1 MGWLIYSMLTARF
14 EVIGKKNVA
23 AAEDDVKNYDFART
37 GVDGCVRT
45 RSMDLSNEI
54 EHHHQSGITDALR
67 KRHPDATPVLAD
79 AKGMLH
85 ARLALR
91 SSATALLLGT
101 FVLAAQPSASARQTP
116 SSASARP
123 GYHVIKQTLLG
134 GEGNWDYVTVDPDAH
149 RIYIARGTHVQ
160 VLDESTQK
168 VVADIPGMRG
178 IHGVAIVPKANRG
191 FVTGNDPKGVIYVFD
206 LKSNQVTSKIPTGEE
221 DCDGLFYDPATDRVY
236 VQNGDSMTS
245 TVIDPSAVKV
255 VGTIKYSGPLEAGV
269 SDGKGTLFVN
279 LVDSGEVAEVDAKTL
294 GVKTT
299 FSVKPCQR
307 GYGAAFDAAHR
318 RLFVACQGATPVGV
332 VINADTGKV
341 MASMPIG
348 GGSDGVAYDPGT
360 GDVFFTCRDS
370 GDGMSGVVNIFHE
383 DSPDKYTK
391 VADVKYMYGA
401 RTIALDPKTHHIFSV
416 SATKNDPVAPTA
428 QNRNPRPRPDLSTF
442 SIVEVGK

>member
-1 MGWLIYSMLTARF
+1 MRRFSALIVGVATILTMA
-14 EVIGKKNVA
+14 VA
-23 AAEDDVKNYDFART
+23 A
-37 GVDGCVRT
+37 
-45 RSMDLSNEI
+45 
-54 EHHHQSGITDALR
+54 
-67 KRHPDATPVLAD
+67 P
-79 AKGMLH
+79 
-85 ARLALR
+85 
-91 SSATALLLGT
+91 
-101 FVLAAQPSASARQTP
+101 AQPLPKAS
-116 SSASARP
+116 

-149 RIYIARGTHVQ
+149 RIYIPRGTHVQ
-160 VLDESTQK
+160 VVDESTQK

-191 FVTGNDPKGVIYVFD
+191 FVTGNDPKGVVYVFD
-206 LKSNQVTSKIPTGEE
+206 LKSDQVTSKIPTGEE
-221 DCDGLFYDPATDRVY
+221 DCDGLFYDPATDRIY

-245 TVIDPSAVKV
+245 TVIDPSAAKV
-255 VGTIKYSGPLEAGV
+255 VGTINYAGPLEAGV

-279 LVDSGEVAEVDAKTL
+279 LVDTGEIAEVDAKTL
-294 GVKTT
+294 SVKTT

-318 RLFVACQGATPVGV
+318 RLFVACQGAMPVGV
-332 VINADTGKV
+332 VVDADTGKV
-341 MASMPIG
+341 IASMPIA
-348 GGSDGVAYDPGT
+348 GGSDGVAYDAGT

-370 GDGMSGVVNIFHE
+370 GDGRSGVVNIFHE

-416 SATKNDPVAPTA
+416 GATKNDPVPPTP
-428 QNRNPRPRPDLSTF
+428 QNTNPRPRPDLTTF